1 MEQRNIKLVY
11 CIGGTYNS
19 GGMERVLTNKAN
31 WLASHGYDITIIT
44 TEQRGRK
51 AFFSL
56 HPAIHQIDLGINYQ
70 GKQSPLAKAF
80 AYPFKLL
87 KHKRALS
94 SHLLAIKPDIV
105 VSLFDNGSSIIPK
118 IHDGSKK
125 ILEVH
130 FSRFKRKQY
139 QRKGFLKLIDTLLSY
154 QDLNTAKSYDHFV
167 VLTEE
172 DKGYWGLKQN
182 ISVIPNALNPD
193 FSTNQHHNINK
204 AHKIIAIGRLAYQKN
219 FSELIHLF
227 SRVHQEAPDW
237 TLEIIGNGPD
247 KSRLQK
253 LINTLHLQDKV
264 TLTPATPYI
273 QAKYL
278 DASIYAMTSRY
289 EGLPMVLLEAQ
300 AYGLPIISY
309 DCKCG
314 PKDIISDEV
323 NGFIIPMKNHELFA
337 QRLLTLM
344 QDQSLRERMSIQS
357 VIASRRY
364 DEELIMN
371 QWITLFEELL
381 HE

>member
-1 MEQRNIKLVY
+1 
-11 CIGGTYNS
+11 
-19 GGMERVLTNKAN
+19 
-31 WLASHGYDITIIT
+31 
-44 TEQRGRK
+44 
-51 AFFSL
+51 
-56 HPAIHQIDLGINYQ
+56 
-70 GKQSPLAKAF
+70 
-80 AYPFKLL
+80 
-87 KHKRALS
+87 
-94 SHLLAIKPDIV
+94 
-105 VSLFDNGSSIIPK
+105 
-118 IHDGSKK
+118 
-125 ILEVH
+125 
-130 FSRFKRKQY
+130 
-139 QRKGFLKLIDTLLSY
+139 
-154 QDLNTAKSYDHFV
+154 
-167 VLTEE
+167 
-172 DKGYWGLKQN
+172 
-182 ISVIPNALNPD
+182 
-193 FSTNQHHNINK
+193 
-204 AHKIIAIGRLAYQKN
+204 
-219 FSELIHLF
+219 
-227 SRVHQEAPDW
+227 PDW

-323 NGFIIPMKNHELFA
+323 NGFIIPMKNHELFV

-371 QWITLFEELL
+371 QWITLFEKLL